1 MKAKNDAQVV
11 KNTPVLLI
19 FSALC
24 ALFGSGAIV
33 GVTILSNP
41 TLGWML
47 FSGLLSSYIVCFI
60 VLFLLVLGYGSILPE
75 LAYVSLPVA
84 VLACGVRTTFASAR
98 FVNSLAIALVFL
110 CLGAAATVCC
120 LWAWRKYPTP
130 QKKPKKPLAT
140 LPAILAMLAMGAAVA
155 LSLGLF
161 ALIFHGRLDSLQ
173 TDKTA
178 AGIGQMLYYMQ
189 NSAQPFTTLLT
200 GEPQSYFAT
209 QFSPLWYLL
218 LPVYVL
224 SKHSL
229 LAVGIA
235 LYALMLS
242 AIIPLWRIC
251 RKLSLSPLP
260 SAALCIAL
268 VTCPLLF
275 GGGSA
280 GGTLSMLSLPLF
292 LWLADAL
299 LGKRPYLALIP
310 LCLGLC
316 ISFEVALWLVF
327 FCLYLAMSI
336 PRQNRRAGVICT
348 AVSAIGAIATGIWLA
363 LMHSPVLTDLFSGIG
378 WQIGQKLLFLFL
390 LLAPCALLPL
400 FCKQKWAIVL
410 LIPYVLFHLVA
421 DASTFSGVFCTF
433 AYPAIATV
441 FLLSAHGAANLQATI
456 KGVSLRT
463 ALPACAL
470 CASLLL
476 ATPYMAVLHQLYAAP
491 EEQQASDTDHM
502 HDLLARLP
510 QNASVTASES
520 LLCALHD
527 RTWLYALED
536 DPTDPG
542 TNVIVLDLREDFIP
556 SGMESYNVAYY
567 QKLGYTLRDDL
578 SQKGLLAVLYK

>member
-24 ALFGSGAIV
+24 ALFGSGAII

-60 VLFLLVLGYGSILPE
+60 VLFLLVFGYGSILPE
-75 LAYVSLPVA
+75 LVYVTLPVT
-84 VLACGVRTTFASAR
+84 VLACGVRTTFTSAR

-110 CLGAAATVCC
+110 CLGAAATVSC

-130 QKKPKKPLAT
+130 QKKPKKSRAT
-140 LPAILAMLAMGAAVA
+140 LLAILGMSAAAAV
-155 LSLGLF
+155 SLALF
-161 ALIFHGRLDSLQ
+161 AHILNGRLDSLQ

-178 AGIGQMLYYMQ
+178 AEIGQMLYYMQ
-189 NSAQPFTTLLT
+189 NSGQPFTTLLF

-209 QFSPLWYLL
+209 QLAPLWYLL
-218 LPVYVL
+218 LPVYAL

-242 AIIPLWRIC
+242 AMIPLWHIC
-251 RKLSLSPLP
+251 RRLAISPLQ

-268 VTCPLLF
+268 ATCPLLF

-280 GGTLSMLSLPLF
+280 GGSLSMLSLPLF

-299 LGKRPYLALIP
+299 MGKRPYLALIP
-310 LCLGLC
+310 LMLCLG
-316 ISFEVALWLVF
+316 IGFEVMLWLVF

-336 PRQNRRAGVICT
+336 PRQNRRAGVICS
-348 AVSAIGAIATGIWLA
+348 AVSAIGAITTGIYLA
-363 LMHSPVLTDLFSGIG
+363 LMKSPVLTDLFSGIG
-378 WQIGQKLLFLFL
+378 WQIGQKLLFLLL

-400 FCKQKWAIVL
+400 LCKQKWALVL

-433 AYPAIATV
+433 AYPAIAAV
-441 FLLSAHGAANLQATI
+441 FLLSAHGAANLQATV

-476 ATPYMAVLHQLYAAP
+476 ATPYVAVLHQLYAAP

-556 SGMESYNVAYY
+556 SGMEAYDVAYY